1 MFFVYDCTRE
11 AKIAVMIM
19 LSFLHSKK
27 TPALGKKFC
36 SAAITSIFV
45 IATGCAALNSSANE
59 QWAAHGYLTPGPTSE
74 PELIGV
80 FVSESECKTA
90 ANEWMSR
97 QVVGNPIFADCYPVD
112 RN

>member
-1 MFFVYDCTRE
+1 
-11 AKIAVMIM
+11 M
-19 LSFLHSKK
+19 LSLSVTNKNNEMRNRFRTATIFAMLCAMSACA
-27 TPALGKKFC
+27 TPFSHG
-36 SAAITSIFV
+36 
-45 IATGCAALNSSANE
+45 ND

-80 FVSESECKTA
+80 FVSEAECEA
-90 ANEWMSR
+90 AADAWTRR